1 MFAEMVAAIS
11 AAGIDACNG
20 LPETNEAARGFP
32 LNCIVEGDTEFVPL
46 TVNMNPVPPAIAEL
60 RFRDSLASEGFGS
73 AAGGLLE
80 PMLHLTNDPD
90 PTRYIITPRGGSS
103 KSPAATPS
111 RCLPRRL

>member
-1 MFAEMVAAIS
+1 MLAEMAAAIS

-20 LPETNEAARGFP
+20 LPETSEAARGFP

-46 TVNMNPVPPAIAEL
+46 TVSMNPVPPAIAEL

-90 PTRYIITPRGGSS
+90 PTRYIIDRKSTGLNSS
-103 KSPAATPS
+103 HITISYAVF
-111 RCLPRRL
+111 